1 VNCVRKSENSVIYCL
16 LPETNFAFKK
26 MAIRRKKSLKKRL
39 LTVSIILLSLILLL
53 ILIASPLTKYLI
65 QKYDL
70 KYTGRE
76 ITVGRAYVNPL
87 TGNISLNNMRIFE
100 QNSDSVFFYVRK
112 LGVDLSILKLISGTY
127 QVSSVNIDQP
137 EINVIQT
144 DTLFNFTDLIKKFAV
159 TADTTNKEK
168 LHLNVLNIKI
178 KNGLVRYSETK
189 MPLDYTISDI
199 DFSSQ
204 GMRWNVDTL
213 NGKFSLKPG
222 NADLSGDFMFNMDSL
237 DYRFSMFLRNMDLN
251 LAEQLIKKSSPNARL
266 TASLNIDLKAV
277 GNANKPLNVDAQGR
291 IEMDSFRLGNG
302 PDLNYLSLKQMVIS
316 FRDVNPSKGKFY
328 FDSIFMEQPQI
339 LYQRFDSLDNFR
351 RMFRSLIKVD
361 TVEAVDTINMTAKIL
376 NSDYYINH
384 FLIRDANIEFND
396 YSIAEKFSMAFNPFN
411 LRADSVDKQNKR
423 MTITVKSGI
432 KPYGSFSAYISM
444 DPKDSKNLD
453 LKYNFQDV
461 SASSF
466 NPYIVTYTSH
476 QLDRGKIE
484 VHGDWTLRDNN
495 MRALNHFIVINP
507 RTTEKVKGKETK
519 KLPLPL
525 IMAFIR
531 ERGSAIDYEI
541 PITGK
546 MDDPKFHIGD
556 VITDMLRNILVKPPT
571 TPYRQK
577 VKEIEETVEKTL
589 TVRWRMRQYSISD
602 DQKDFMKRIAK
613 FLEDNRDAHLT
624 VQPVYYEEKEKENI
638 LLFEAKKKYFFQSKG
653 SKVAPLSKNDSAKV
667 EKMSSK
673 DKAFISYLDSSVKNP
688 ALLTLQEKCYRFV
701 GKEAVD
707 KQYKRLE
714 NERKQAFVAL
724 FEKNKT
730 SDRIEVLKPENE
742 VPFNWFSYYRI
753 EYKGEVPEAL
763 KEGFQKLYEY
773 NSEPPRRKFFQ
784 LRR

>member
-1 VNCVRKSENSVIYCL
+1 MNCVRDSENSVIFHVAT
-16 LPETNFAFKK
+16 ETNFVFKK
-26 MAIRRKKSLKKRL
+26 MARGRKKSLKKKF
-39 LTVSIILLSLILLL
+39 LTVAIILVSLILIL

-65 QKYDL
+65 QKYDV

-87 TGNISLNNMRIFE
+87 TGSVSLNNVRIFE

-112 LGVDLSILKLISGTY
+112 FGIDLSILKLISGTY
-127 QVSSVNIDQP
+127 QVSSLKIDQP

-144 DTLFNFTDLIKKFAV
+144 DSVFNFTDLIRKFAV

-168 LHLNVLNIKI
+168 LHLNVLKIKM
-178 KNGLVRYSETK
+178 KNGLVKYSGTK
-189 MPLDYTISDI
+189 MPLHYTISDI
-199 DFSSQ
+199 NFSSP
-204 GMRWNVDTL
+204 GMYWNVDTV

-237 DYRFSMFLRNMDLN
+237 NYRFSMFLRHMDLN
-251 LAEQLIKKSSPNARL
+251 AGEQLIKKYSANAQLR
-266 TASLNIDLKAV
+266 ASVNMDLKAI
-277 GNANKPLNVDAQGR
+277 GYANKPLNVDAQGR

-302 PDLNYLSLKQMVIS
+302 PDLDYLALKRMIIS
-316 FRDVNPSKGKFY
+316 FRDVNPSKGRFY
-328 FDSIFMEQPQI
+328 FDSVFMEKPHI

-384 FLIRDANIEFND
+384 FEIKDADIEFND
-396 YSIAEKFSMAFNPFN
+396 YSIAEKFSMAFRPFD
-411 LRADSVDKQNKR
+411 LKADSVDKQNKR
-423 MTITVKSGI
+423 MKITVKSGI
-432 KPYGSFSAYISM
+432 KPYGSFSAYLSM
-444 DPKDSKNLD
+444 DPKNSKNLD
-453 LKYNFQDV
+453 LKYNLQDV

-484 VHGDWTLRDNN
+484 IHGDWTVRDNN
-495 MRALNHFIVINP
+495 IRALNHFVVINP

-519 KLPLPL
+519 KVPLPL

-546 MDDPKFHIGD
+546 INDPKFHIGD
-556 VITDMLRNILVKPPT
+556 IITDLLRNILVKPPT

-577 VKEIEETVEKTL
+577 VKEVEETVEKTL
-589 TVRWRMRQYSISD
+589 SVRWRMRQYSISD
-602 DQKDFMKRIAK
+602 DQEDFMKRISK
-613 FLEDNRDAHLT
+613 FLENNPDAHLT
-624 VQPVYYEEKEKENI
+624 AQPVYYEEKEKENI
-638 LLFEAKKKYFFQSKG
+638 LLFEAKKKYFLKSSG
-653 SKVAPLSKNDSAKV
+653 NEVAPLSKKDSSKV
-667 EKMSSK
+667 EKMSSR
-673 DKAFISYLDSSVKNP
+673 DKAFISYLDSSIKNP
-688 ALLTLQEKCYRFV
+688 TFLTLQEKCYRYV
-701 GKEAVD
+701 GKENVD

-714 NERKQAFVAL
+714 NERKQAFVAI

-730 SDRIEVLKPENE
+730 ADRIEILKPVNE

-753 EYKGEVPEAL
+753 EYKGEIPETL